1 MELKDSAYRN
11 VVSFDPYFSVE
22 EGFKDIDAAILVG
35 ARPRGPGMERKD
47 LLEANA
53 KIFEEQG
60 KALDRVAKKTV
71 KVLVVGNPANTN
83 CLIASSFAPS
93 IPKSNFTA
101 MTRLDHNRATGVLA
115 EKLGVGPHEI
125 TQMVIWGNHS
135 STQFADTS
143 FAQHIDLSVRQ
154 LIDDD
159 TYLDGPFLKQIA
171 GRGAEIIS
179 VMSKSSA
186 ASAASAA
193 CDHMHDWWFGTAPN
207 DWTSMGVISDTSA
220 YGIDTDLCFSYPV
233 TIENG
238 TWKIVEGL
246 KLNQF
251 QTQKLH
257 TSEQELQE
265 ERKLALNR

>member
-1 MELKDSAYRN
+1 
-11 VVSFDPYFSVE
+11 
-22 EGFKDIDAAILVG
+22 
-35 ARPRGPGMERKD
+35 
-47 LLEANA
+47 
-53 KIFEEQG
+53 
-60 KALDRVAKKTV
+60 
-71 KVLVVGNPANTN
+71 
-83 CLIASSFAPS
+83 
-93 IPKSNFTA
+93 
-101 MTRLDHNRATGVLA
+101 
-115 EKLGVGPHEI
+115 
-125 TQMVIWGNHS
+125 
-135 STQFADTS
+135 
-143 FAQHIDLSVRQ
+143 
-154 LIDDD
+154 
-159 TYLDGPFLKQIA
+159 LKQIA

-251 QTQKLH
+251 QT
-257 TSEQELQE
+257 
-265 ERKLALNR
+265 